1 MGEPGSEVQVVVNGQ
16 SVGKVTVDSAG
27 KWSLPFELLNLGDYE
42 ISVQSVDASGEV
54 LAASE
59 VTVVKVIEAAS
70 EAEAAVTAPTL
81 DLPGDELTV
90 GEVTLT
96 GTGEPGSEVEIVV
109 DGKPVGTAT
118 VDNDGKWSLPTELAK
133 PGDYQLS
140 VQSVNANGQV
150 LAASEAT
157 ELTVTK
163 EAEATTPEAS
173 ASSTQADG
181 EAYVVQADDWLSKI
195 ADKFY
200 GDISAYPTIVEATN
214 AKAKEDSSFTVIANP
229 DLIEIG
235 QKLWIPNVTP

>member
-1 MGEPGSEVQVVVNGQ
+1 M
-16 SVGKVTVDSAG
+16 
-27 KWSLPFELLNLGDYE
+27 
-42 ISVQSVDASGEV
+42 
-54 LAASE
+54 
-59 VTVVKVIEAAS
+59 
-70 EAEAAVTAPTL
+70 
-81 DLPGDELTV
+81 
-90 GEVTLT
+90 
-96 GTGEPGSEVEIVV
+96 
-109 DGKPVGTAT
+109 
-118 VDNDGKWSLPTELAK
+118 DNDGKWSLPTELTK

-150 LAASEAT
+150 LAASEVT

-173 ASSTQADG
+173 ASSTQEDG

-214 AKAKEDSSFTVIANP
+214 AKAEEDNSFTVITNP

-235 QKLWIPNVTP
+235 QKLWIPNVVP